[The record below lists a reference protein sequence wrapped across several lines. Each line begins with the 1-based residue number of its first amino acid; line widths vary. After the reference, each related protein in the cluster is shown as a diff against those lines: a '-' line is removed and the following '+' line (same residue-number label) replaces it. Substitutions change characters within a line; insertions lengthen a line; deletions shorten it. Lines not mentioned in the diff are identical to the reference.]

1 MKRDSVLFL
10 GSGDLG
16 QRAGGALLDAGMTVA
31 GARRDPARLPA
42 GFQSFTSDY
51 LQPATLGFIPDL
63 NPSYIVT
70 CFKPTT
76 RDLAGYRAGFVD
88 ASRNLL
94 AALGSC
100 QPRRL
105 LFVSSTRVFAE
116 QDGGW
121 VTEDSP
127 RAESDP
133 AALAMIEAE
142 QLLAAAVPT
151 TAIYFSGI
159 DGDPQGRLLSRISR
173 GELAAA
179 KPGYFSNRIHRE
191 DAGAFIAHLLLMD
204 RADNDHDLLAP
215 AYIGSDNL
223 PALQHEVEYWLAEQM
238 GVMPSGEG
246 IVAPRMSPGHKR
258 CNNSLLRA
266 SGFALRYPDYRSGYA
281 AVLARRTRQPG

>member
-16 QRAGGALLDAGMTVA
+16 QRAGGALLEAGMIVA
-31 GARRDPARLPA
+31 GARRDPAKLPA
-42 GFQSFTSDY
+42 GFQTFAADY
-51 LQPATLGFIPDL
+51 LQPASLGFIADL

-88 ASRNLL
+88 ASTNLL

-100 QPRRL
+100 RPRRL

-116 QDGGW
+116 RDGGW

-133 AALAMIEAE
+133 AAQAMIEAE
-142 QLLAAAVPT
+142 QLLAAAAPT

-159 DGDPQGRLLSRISR
+159 YGDPQGRLLSRIGR
-173 GELAAA
+173 GELATAE
-179 KPGYFSNRIHRE
+179 PGYFSNRIHRA
-191 DAGAFIAHLLLMD
+191 DAGAFIAHLLLTD
-204 RADNDHDLLAP
+204 RADNDHGSLAP

-223 PALQHEVEYWLAEQM
+223 PALQHEVEHWLAEQM
-238 GVMPSGEG
+238 GVTPAGEG
-246 IVAPRMSPGHKR
+246 IAAPRMSPGHKR
-258 CNNSLLRA
+258 CNNSQLRA
-266 SGFALRYPDYRSGYA
+266 TGFELRYPDYRSGYA
-281 AVLARRTRQPG
+281 AVLAQRTILPG